1 MAPWCLQNVSTPN
14 SDSEGLPSYLYR
26 STCLHSCTSGSSH
39 IVLLFSHFCAFALS
53 SAAQY
58 LSNFSV
64 LRITREIVEIHLPGP
79 QSQRFCFGGLGE
91 EPWDVLLNWPH
102 HPFWCRW
109 SIDFCFEKP
118 SLQQCGWLGVAWN
131 GGFTSEFGALK
142 LSILKVRNLSKPIEE

>member
-1 MAPWCLQNVSTPN
+1 MLAF
-14 SDSEGLPSYLYR
+14 
-26 STCLHSCTSGSSH
+26 LHLEFFPHCSP
-39 IVLLFSHFCAFALS
+39 VLSFRAFALS

-102 HPFWCRW
+102 HPF
-109 SIDFCFEKP
+109 
-118 SLQQCGWLGVAWN
+118 
-131 GGFTSEFGALK
+131 
-142 LSILKVRNLSKPIEE
+142 